1 VPEHVPLAIYID
13 SNVVISACL
22 DEHAKFLKFW
32 RLHNVEAT
40 VSRYALDE
48 IARNLPHPSQRS
60 RLSTLL
66 AKTRIVSDAD
76 NRLIPSYV
84 RLVEKD
90 RPILAAAIAASLDYL
105 VTGDKN
111 HFAHLYGTAV
121 SGVQII
127 SPSDFLSIYEDR
139 LPE

>member
-1 VPEHVPLAIYID
+1 MPEHVPLAIYLD

-22 DEHAKFLKFW
+22 DEHSKFLKFW

-40 VSRYALDE
+40 VSPYALAE
-48 IARNLPHPSQRS
+48 IARNLPHASQRS
-60 RLSTLL
+60 RFKSLL

-76 NRLIPSYV
+76 NRLVPSYV

-90 RPILAAAIAASLDYL
+90 RPILAAAIAASLDCL

-111 HFAHLYGTAV
+111 HFAHLYGTTV
-121 SGVQII
+121 SGVHILN
-127 SPSDFLSIYEDR
+127 PSDFLALHEPR
-139 LPE
+139 LIP